1 MKLVRLFLFIA
12 FFGSLFWQC
21 AQDDFFLSNQN
32 AVQIKFASIYTGNDT
47 TLGKFTAYGLGRAD
61 SLIYDSVS
69 TQTAFLPLRFDIDT
83 TAFIIQNYSMRDTI
97 VFSHTKEP
105 YYVSADD
112 GFTYNLSIEKVTFTE
127 NFIYNI
133 SVLNSG
139 VNYNES
145 DQNVKIYIR

>member
-1 MKLVRLFLFIA
+1 MKFVRLFLAITII
-12 FFGSLFWQC
+12 GGMFWQC
-21 AQDDFFLSNQN
+21 AQDTVFLSNQN
-32 AVQIKFASIYTGNDT
+32 AVQVGFASVYTGRDT
-47 TLGKFTAYGLGRAD
+47 TLGEFTAFGLGRED
-61 SLIYDSVS
+61 SMIYNKVK

-83 TAFIIQNYSMRDTI
+83 TTFIIKNYGLIDTI
-97 VFSHTKEP
+97 VFRHTKEP

-112 GFTYNLSIEKVTFTE
+112 GFTFNLLIEKVLFTE

-145 DQNVKIYIR
+145 NQNVKIYIR